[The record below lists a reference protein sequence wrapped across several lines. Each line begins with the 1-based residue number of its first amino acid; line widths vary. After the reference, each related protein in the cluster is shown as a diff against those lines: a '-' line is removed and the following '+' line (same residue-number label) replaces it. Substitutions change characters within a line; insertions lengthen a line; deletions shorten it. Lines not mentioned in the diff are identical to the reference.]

1 MERDGT
7 SDFVPSLF
15 LSKYRVSQ
23 NIPRSYKKQIPYR
36 HTQCRADR
44 IFPEIH
50 LHHTRRDLYQRP
62 HHRDQFSDKNADTS
76 PFFQHFKVFI
86 NFFLM
91 RRKFFQIFFQKK
103 RPSLIS
109 EQI

>member
-1 MERDGT
+1 MNMKRDGTSDFVPSIFLSKYRVSQNIPRSYKKQIPHRHTQCRADRIFNMKRDGT

-36 HTQCRADR
+36 HPEHRAER

-50 LHHTRRDLYQRP
+50 LHHTRRD
-62 HHRDQFSDKNADTS
+62 
-76 PFFQHFKVFI
+76 
-86 NFFLM
+86 
-91 RRKFFQIFFQKK
+91 
-103 RPSLIS
+103 
-109 EQI
+109 